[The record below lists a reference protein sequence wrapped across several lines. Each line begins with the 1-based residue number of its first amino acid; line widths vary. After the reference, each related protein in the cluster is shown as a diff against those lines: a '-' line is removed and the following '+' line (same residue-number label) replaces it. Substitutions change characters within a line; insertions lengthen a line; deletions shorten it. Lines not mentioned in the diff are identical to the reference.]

1 MPPRPHRRR
10 EAPVAILLV
19 LLFGC
24 ASSAPPE
31 VLARSTRWETVVDLP
46 APTLDG
52 PVSLEAAIADRRS
65 RRTFGASDIPLA
77 EVGQILWAGQG
88 LTDAEGRRAAPSA
101 GGRYP
106 IELYVVTAGSVAH
119 YLPEGHRLEQRPD
132 RSTLDRLGPLA
143 FGQEFVSDALVVVV
157 IAAVPG
163 RTEVEYGAVAES
175 LVDREAGHVAQNILL
190 QATVLGRASVPVGGF
205 DPAAVA
211 TELALP
217 PGHDVRYL
225 IPIG

>member
-1 MPPRPHRRR
+1 MRPERHPRT
-10 EAPVAILLV
+10 ESIVAILLV
-19 LLFGC
+19 LLLGC

-31 VLARSTRWETVVDLP
+31 VLAASSRWETVVDLP
-46 APTLDG
+46 APKLDG
-52 PVSLEAAIADRRS
+52 PVSLESAIADRRS
-65 RRTFGASDIPLA
+65 RRTFGAGDIPLA

-106 IELYVVTAGSVAH
+106 IELYVVTAGSLAH
-119 YLPEGHRLEQRPD
+119 YLPDGHRLEQRPD
-132 RSTLDRLGPLA
+132 RSTLDRLGQLA
-143 FGQEFVSDALVVVV
+143 FGQEFVGDAPVVVV
-157 IAAVPG
+157 IAAAPG
-163 RTEVEYGAVAES
+163 RTEIEYGAVAES

-190 QATVLGRASVPVGGF
+190 QATVLGLASVPVGGF

-217 PGHDVRYL
+217 PDHDVRYL